1 MKERRIGM
9 SDEVHFDAAYVP
21 SADVVAREI
30 EGEIVIIPLA
40 SGIGD
45 IEDELYTLNE
55 TGQAIW
61 RKLDGTRPL
70 RRVAEELA
78 AEFEAPVNDIER
90 DVLGLVREL
99 VSRRMVV
106 KKS

>member
-1 MKERRIGM
+1 M
-9 SDEVHFDAAYVP
+9 SEEVRLDDAYVP
-21 SADVVAREI
+21 SEDVVAREI
-30 EGEIVIIPLA
+30 EGEIVIIPLV

-61 RKLDGTRPL
+61 RRLDGALSL
-70 RRVAEELA
+70 RRVAGELA
-78 AEFEAPVNDIER
+78 AEFDAPPESIER

-106 KKS
+106 RKG